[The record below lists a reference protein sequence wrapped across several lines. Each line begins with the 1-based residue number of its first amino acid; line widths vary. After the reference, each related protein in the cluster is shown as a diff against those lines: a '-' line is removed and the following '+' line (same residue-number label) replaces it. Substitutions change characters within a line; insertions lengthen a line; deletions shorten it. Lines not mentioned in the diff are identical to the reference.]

1 MGVSFKNRTIESG
14 LARLG
19 IGGPPYEKAR
29 IDQINSVMT
38 QQAQD
43 RDGLRTRWEAALGAA
58 RIGAMLEEVTTSQL
72 ALPRDF
78 VFTRTILA
86 VLWQA
91 WFWGVSV
98 FSMLMRSAQQSSD
111 QMTLR
116 ALMILLAIA
125 SALAAVAALPK
136 FAKAMWLFLRHGP
149 IASSMRQIGNALL
162 KALVQAGVIETRSS
176 QLRVIASRRDYGFVT
191 CSLRGGTTRERSVF
205 LEALQELLGPI
216 DNPRYVLLRKNPLG
230 PLMRTDYHTV
240 PKVLAKNK
248 ESAKHFRKMWDR
260 YVGPCEVVYTRN
272 EAGRQILLKARAQ
285 SMSAAFQ
292 GRTDRT
298 RAWR

>member
-1 MGVSFKNRTIESG
+1 
-14 LARLG
+14 
-19 IGGPPYEKAR
+19 
-29 IDQINSVMT
+29 MT
-38 QQAQD
+38 QQARD
-43 RDGLRTRWEAALGAA
+43 RDGLRTRWESALGAA

-98 FSMLMRSAQQSSD
+98 FSLLMQSAQDSSG

-149 IASSMRQIGNALL
+149 VASSMRQIGKAVL
-162 KALVQAGVIETRSS
+162 KALVQANVIETRSPH
-176 QLRVIASRRDYGFVT
+176 LRVIAERRDYGFVT
-191 CSLRGGTTRERSVF
+191 CSLKGATTRERSVF

-216 DNPRYVLLRKNPLG
+216 DNPRYLLVRKNPLG
-230 PLMRTDYHTV
+230 PLMRKDYHAV
-240 PKVLAKNK
+240 PKILAKNK
-248 ESAKHFRKMWDR
+248 ESAEHFRKMWDR
-260 YVGPCEVVYTRN
+260 HVGPCELVYTRN
-272 EAGRQILLKARAQ
+272 EAGRQVLLKARAQ

-292 GRTDRT
+292 PRADRT
-298 RAWR
+298 RTWR